1 MAAALDDSG
10 LLLGHRCDHG
20 ISPKAQREMKKMEME
35 PMEMELGLDLDFDL
49 DESSERTEEE
59 QLVHDWRIEQLERLG
74 LTEMIANEFASRV
87 DWHDVADL
95 VKQGCPPELALEI
108 LH

>member
-1 MAAALDDSG
+1 
-10 LLLGHRCDHG
+10 
-20 ISPKAQREMKKMEME
+20 MEME
-35 PMEMELGLDLDFDL
+35 PMEMELAFGLDLDI

-74 LTEMIANEFASRV
+74 LTEMTANEFASRV
-87 DWHDVADL
+87 DWHQVADL
-95 VKQGCPPELALEI
+95 VEQGCPPELALEI